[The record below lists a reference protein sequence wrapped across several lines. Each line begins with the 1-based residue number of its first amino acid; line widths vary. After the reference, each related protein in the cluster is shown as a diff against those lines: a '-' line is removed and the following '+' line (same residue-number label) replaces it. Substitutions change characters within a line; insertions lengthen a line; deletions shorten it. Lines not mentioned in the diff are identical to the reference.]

1 MELNSYF
8 QLEKGLGKK
17 KIIFGIVKKCI
28 EQCFSTGVPWNLFGC
43 ALKTYHIP
51 ERVLNNTI
59 LVFFTLMCADKLF
72 YQISVP
78 RAIKG

>member
-43 ALKTYHIP
+43 APKTYHIP
-51 ERVLNNTI
+51 ERGIWYFLHICVPTNFFTK
-59 LVFFTLMCADKLF
+59 LVFREL
-72 YQISVP
+72 
-78 RAIKG
+78 